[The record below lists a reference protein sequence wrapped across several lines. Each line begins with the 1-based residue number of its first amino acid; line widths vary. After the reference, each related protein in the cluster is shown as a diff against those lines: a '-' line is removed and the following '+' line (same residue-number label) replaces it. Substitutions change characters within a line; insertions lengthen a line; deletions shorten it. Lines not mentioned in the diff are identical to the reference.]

1 MIKNKS
7 VNNKIKGQHVD
18 YKPDI
23 KMLNYKKY
31 IPIKEEKKVK
41 IPLVDMHK
49 IFPYSK
55 LGQKYHVKKKSRSR
69 NFQLPILTSKSYELI
84 KYDYKNPYGIIKN
97 IAKNEFYVNDRFNKR
112 NYLLESNLHADSLPN
127 IKTYEDILREKSE
140 KIKNERKK
148 RNEILSKIQ
157 TESLLDEKEIMRK
170 KIENDIEN
178 KWNKLI
184 EKLDNEIK

>member
-31 IPIKEEKKVK
+31 IPIKEEKKVE
-41 IPLVDMHK
+41 IPIVDMHK

-55 LGQKYHVKKKSRSR
+55 LGQKYHTKKKSRSR
-69 NFQLPILTSKSYELI
+69 NFKLPMLTSQSCELI
-84 KYDYKNPYGIIKN
+84 KYDYKNPYGIIKD

-127 IKTYEDILREKSE
+127 INTYENILREKSE
-140 KIKNERKK
+140 KIKTERKK
-148 RNEILSKIQ
+148 INEIVSKIQ
-157 TESLLDEKEIMRK
+157 LESLIDKREISRK
-170 KIENDIEN
+170 KNR
-178 KWNKLI
+178 K
-184 EKLDNEIK
+184 

>member
-49 IFPYSK
+49 IF
-55 LGQKYHVKKKSRSR
+55 
-69 NFQLPILTSKSYELI
+69 LI
-84 KYDYKNPYGIIKN
+84 QN
-97 IAKNEFYVNDRFNKR
+97 
-112 NYLLESNLHADSLPN
+112 
-127 IKTYEDILREKSE
+127 
-140 KIKNERKK
+140 
-148 RNEILSKIQ
+148 
-157 TESLLDEKEIMRK
+157 
-170 KIENDIEN
+170 
-178 KWNKLI
+178 
-184 EKLDNEIK
+184 

>member
-1 MIKNKS
+1 
-7 VNNKIKGQHVD
+7 
-18 YKPDI
+18 
-23 KMLNYKKY
+23 MLNYQKY

-148 RNEILSKIQ
+148 INEIVSKIQ
-157 TESLLDEKEIMRK
+157 LESLIDKREISRK
-170 KIENDIEN
+170 KIENDIVN
-178 KWNKLI
+178 KWDKLI